1 MALRIQVSGK
11 TINYDITLK
20 SRYTVIVGC
29 SATGKSFLTDVLTF
43 PKRHPG
49 HRIKLSDSY
58 RVVSDISSFE
68 LVLENNDFRDKKY
81 VFIVDDDDSEYE
93 HITQTLLR
101 ECTLS
106 YFIFMTRNEE
116 IRGVNYGLSD
126 VYEFMQVGSSD
137 VLIPAFTAKPE
148 MYFDKDT
155 LVVSE
160 DSKSGYTFYSNL
172 FSKNEI
178 TEIVDANG
186 NVTGK
191 DGIISMLLRLRGKVD
206 SVFLC
211 VDWCS
216 FGSYLQALSS
226 FLGVGQGFKVS
237 MLLCVE
243 SFEYLLLRSNMLQVP
258 IQEDDML
265 GYTSSEKYY
274 ESLLENVTKD
284 TPFYQAHG
292 GTLKTCYINACCDKP
307 GEKVSCPIFLHGKD
321 KFVVLFKGTEFEQ
334 LLYLAGRL

>member
-29 SATGKSFLTDVLTF
+29 SATGKSFLTDVLMS
-43 PKRHPG
+43 PEKHPG
-49 HRIKLSDSY
+49 HKVKLGDEYEIASGV
-58 RVVSDISSFE
+58 RFFKA
-68 LVLENNDFRDKKY
+68 VLKDPNFRDGKY
-81 VFIVDDDDSEYE
+81 VFIFDDDDSEYVDV
-93 HITQTLLR
+93 TQTFLK
-101 ECTLS
+101 ECTSS

-126 VYEFMQVGSSD
+126 VYEFMQVGNTD

-148 MYFDKDT
+148 IYFDEDT

-172 FSKNEI
+172 FSKNRI

-191 DGIISMLLRLRGKVD
+191 DGIISLLLRLRHKIN

-216 FGSYLQALSS
+216 FGSYLPALSS
-226 FLGVGQGFKVS
+226 FLGAERGLKVS
-237 MLLCVE
+237 MLSCVE

-258 IQEDDML
+258 ISEEEML
-265 GYTSSEKYY
+265 SYESSEKYY
-274 ESLLENVTKD
+274 ELLLENVTKG
-284 TPFYQAHG
+284 TPFCQAHG
-292 GTLKTCYINACCDKP
+292 GSLKTCYVNACCDKP
-307 GEKVSCPIFLHGKD
+307 SEKVNCPMFFHGKD
-321 KFVVLFKGTEFEQ
+321 KFVTLLKDTEFEQ